1 MGESSGSSVKLG
13 LWLSFL
19 AFQIIVVVFRSNL
32 KEISL
37 SPEGGVKA
45 TLVRSGDVQSLSEP
59 ERNKT
64 EQELMQRLNLL
75 EQKAREEPQTR
86 LIQRQ
91 IQANHSTI
99 PNLAGNWRSAAGLT
113 YVVNQFGNYISVQEL
128 NPMLG
133 GVTAVATGQIEGPSF
148 NLPAY
153 TLAGTTGVLSLHLS
167 EDETQLTGQYRDN
180 VVGSEVPMLL
190 SR

>member
-1 MGESSGSSVKLG
+1 L
-13 LWLSFL
+13 
-19 AFQIIVVVFRSNL
+19 
-32 KEISL
+32 
-37 SPEGGVKA
+37 
-45 TLVRSGDVQSLSEP
+45 D
-59 ERNKT
+59 
-64 EQELMQRLNLL
+64 LL
-75 EQKAREEPQTR
+75 EQRAREQPQTR

-91 IQANHSTI
+91 IQANRPTI

-113 YVVNQFGNYISVQEL
+113 YVVNQFGNYISVQEV

-153 TLAGTTGVLSLHLS
+153 TLAGTTGVLSLQLS

-180 VVGSEVPMLL
+180 VVGSEVPMVL

>member
-1 MGESSGSSVKLG
+1 L
-13 LWLSFL
+13 
-19 AFQIIVVVFRSNL
+19 
-32 KEISL
+32 
-37 SPEGGVKA
+37 
-45 TLVRSGDVQSLSEP
+45 D
-59 ERNKT
+59 
-64 EQELMQRLNLL
+64 LL
-75 EQKAREEPQTR
+75 EQRAREQPQTR

-91 IQANHSTI
+91 IQANRSTI

-113 YVVNQFGNYISVQEL
+113 YVVNQFGNYISVQEV

-153 TLAGTTGVLSLHLS
+153 TLAGTTGVLSLQLS

-180 VVGSEVPMLL
+180 VVGSEVPMVL

>member
-19 AFQIIVVVFRSNL
+19 AFLIIVVVFRSNL

-75 EQKAREEPQTR
+75 EQKA
-86 LIQRQ
+86 
-91 IQANHSTI
+91 
-99 PNLAGNWRSAAGLT
+99 
-113 YVVNQFGNYISVQEL
+113 
-128 NPMLG
+128 
-133 GVTAVATGQIEGPSF
+133 
-148 NLPAY
+148 
-153 TLAGTTGVLSLHLS
+153 
-167 EDETQLTGQYRDN
+167 
-180 VVGSEVPMLL
+180 
-190 SR
+190 

>member
-1 MGESSGSSVKLG
+1 MGESSGSSVRLG

-19 AFQIIVVVFRSNL
+19 AFLIIVVVFRSNL
-32 KEISL
+32 KEVSF

-45 TLVRSGDVQSLSEP
+45 IIGSADVQNLSEP
-59 ERNKT
+59 ERQKK
-64 EQELMQRLNLL
+64 EQELAQRLDLL
-75 EQKAREEPQTR
+75 EQRAREQPQTR

-91 IQANHSTI
+91 IQANRSTI

-113 YVVNQFGNYISVQEL
+113 YVVNQFGNYISVQEV

-153 TLAGTTGVLSLHLS
+153 TLAGTTGVLSLQLS

-180 VVGSEVPMLL
+180 VVGSEVPMVL